1 MTPTQRKQAQLKL
14 EVLYQRKAK
23 ADAMGPDVIQ
33 AHRAAYDQICAD
45 IAELEDALALDAGG
59 GVKDA
64 LALIREICR
73 MGWPPGG
80 FDRAMTTPG
89 AETWLDEAERK
100 TIAAYSRSQG
110 EGRLALTEDYLVAI
124 VALQQAATRPPEQIE
139 FKEVLDDGCP
149 WR

>member
-1 MTPTQRKQAQLKL
+1 MTPTQCKQAQLKL

-23 ADAMGPDVIQ
+23 ADALGPDVIQ
-33 AHRAAYDQICAD
+33 AHRAAYDQICD
-45 IAELEDALALDAGG
+45 EIDRLEDALALDAGG
-59 GVKDA
+59 GIKDA
-64 LALIREICR
+64 LALIREVCR

-89 AETWLDEAERK
+89 AEARLDEAERK

>member
-1 MTPTQRKQAQLKL
+1 MTPTQRKQVQLKL

-23 ADAMGPDVIQ
+23 ADALGLDVIQ

-59 GVKDA
+59 GIKDA
-64 LALIREICR
+64 LSLIREICR

-80 FDRAMTTPG
+80 FDRALTAPG
-89 AETWLDEAERK
+89 AEARLAAAEQR
-100 TIAAYSRSQG
+100 TIAAY
-110 EGRLALTEDYLVAI
+110 GRNPGAGLLALTGDYLG
-124 VALQQAATRPPEQIE
+124 ALGALRQAATMPPEQIE
-139 FKEVLDDGCP
+139 FTEVLDDGCP

>member
-23 ADAMGPDVIQ
+23 ADALGPEVIQ
-33 AHRAAYDQICAD
+33 AHRAAYDQICDD
-45 IAELEDALALDAGG
+45 IDRLEGALALDAGG
-59 GVKDA
+59 GIKDA

-80 FDRAMTTPG
+80 FDRALSVPG
-89 AETWLDEAERK
+89 TEARLSAAEQR

-124 VALQQAATRPPEQIE
+124 VALQQAATRPPEQVE

>member
-59 GVKDA
+59 GAASPDRG
-64 LALIREICR
+64 L
-73 MGWPPGG
+73 PGG
-80 FDRAMTTPG
+80 HCGHTPG
-89 AETWLDEAERK
+89 G
-100 TIAAYSRSQG
+100 Y
-110 EGRLALTEDYLVAI
+110 
-124 VALQQAATRPPEQIE
+124 
-139 FKEVLDDGCP
+139 
-149 WR
+149 

>member
-1 MTPTQRKQAQLKL
+1 
-14 EVLYQRKAK
+14 
-23 ADAMGPDVIQ
+23 
-33 AHRAAYDQICAD
+33 
-45 IAELEDALALDAGG
+45 
-59 GVKDA
+59 
-64 LALIREICR
+64 

-80 FDRAMTTPG
+80 FDRALAAPG
-89 AETWLDEAERK
+89 AEARLDEAERK

-139 FKEVLDDGCP
+139 FTEVLDDGCP

>member
-23 ADAMGPDVIQ
+23 ADALGLDVIR
-33 AHRAAYDQICAD
+33 AHRAAYDQICD
-45 IAELEDALALDAGG
+45 EIERLEDALALDAGG

-80 FDRAMTTPG
+80 FDRVLTVPG
-89 AETWLDEAERK
+89 TEARLAAAEQR
-100 TIAAYSRSQG
+100 TIAAY
-110 EGRLALTEDYLVAI
+110 GRNPDAGLLALTGDYLG
-124 VALQQAATRPPEQIE
+124 ALGALHQAATMPPEQIE
-139 FKEVLDDGCP
+139 FTEVLDDGCP

>member
-23 ADAMGPDVIQ
+23 ADALGLDVIR
-33 AHRAAYDQICAD
+33 AHRAAYDQICD
-45 IAELEDALALDAGG
+45 EIERLEDALALDAGG
-59 GVKDA
+59 VAKDI
-64 LALIREICR
+64 LAMVREICR

-80 FDRAMTTPG
+80 FDRALAAPG
-89 AETWLDEAERK
+89 AEARLDEAERK

-139 FKEVLDDGCP
+139 FTEVLDDGCP

>member
-1 MTPTQRKQAQLKL
+1 M
-14 EVLYQRKAK
+14 
-23 ADAMGPDVIQ
+23 IQ

-45 IAELEDALALDAGG
+45 IAELEDALALDAGSG
-59 GVKDA
+59 IKDA

-80 FDRAMTTPG
+80 FDRALTVPG
-89 AETWLDEAERK
+89 AEARLAAAEDRV
-100 TIAAYSRSQG
+100 IAAYHRSPAA
-110 EGRLALTEDYLVAI
+110 GRQALTEDYLEAI
-124 VALQQAATRPPEQIE
+124 VAIQQVATMPPEQVE

>member
-14 EVLYQRKAK
+14 DVLYQRKTK

-33 AHRAAYDQICAD
+33 AHRAAYDQICDD
-45 IAELEDALALDAGG
+45 IDRLEGALALDAGG
-59 GVKDA
+59 VAKDI
-64 LALIREICR
+64 LAMVREICR

-89 AETWLDEAERK
+89 AEARLAAAATRV
-100 TIAAYSRSQG
+100 IAAYHRSQAA
-110 EGRLALTEDYLVAI
+110 GRQALTEDYLEAI
-124 VALQQAATRPPEQIE
+124 AAIHQAATRPPEQIE

>member
-45 IAELEDALALDAGG
+45 IAEMEGALALDAGG
-59 GVKDA
+59 GVRDA
-64 LALIREICR
+64 LALIREVCR

-80 FDRAMTTPG
+80 FDRALSVPG
-89 AETWLDEAERK
+89 MEARLSAAEQR
-100 TIAAYSRSQG
+100 TIAAY
-110 EGRLALTEDYLVAI
+110 GRNPEAGLLALTGDYLG
-124 VALQQAATRPPEQIE
+124 ALAALHQAATRPPEQIE
-139 FKEVLDDGCP
+139 FTEVLDDGCP

>member
-14 EVLYQRKAK
+14 DVLYQRKAK
-23 ADAMGPDVIQ
+23 ADALGPDVIQ

-45 IAELEDALALDAGG
+45 IAELEGALALDAGG
-59 GVKDA
+59 VAKDI
-64 LALIREICR
+64 LAMVREICR

-80 FDRAMTTPG
+80 FDRALTAPG
-89 AETWLDEAERK
+89 AGARLAAAEQR

-124 VALQQAATRPPEQIE
+124 VALQQAATRPPEQVE

>member
-14 EVLYQRKAK
+14 DVLYQRKAK

-45 IAELEDALALDAGG
+45 IAEMEGALALDAGG
-59 GVKDA
+59 GIKDV

-80 FDRAMTTPG
+80 FDRALSVPG
-89 AETWLDEAERK
+89 TEARLSAAEQR
-100 TIAAYSRSQG
+100 TIAAY
-110 EGRLALTEDYLVAI
+110 GRNPEAGLLALTEDYLVAI

-139 FKEVLDDGCP
+139 FTEVLDDGCP

>member
-59 GVKDA
+59 GIKDA
-64 LALIREICR
+64 LEIIREICR
-73 MGWPPGG
+73 MEWKQSG
-80 FDRAMTTPG
+80 FDRAMTIPG
-89 AETWLDEAERK
+89 MADRLVAAERR
-100 TIAAYSRSQG
+100 TIIAYGHSTDA
-110 EGRLALTEDYLVAI
+110 GRQALLVDYLGVLADI
-124 VALQQAATRPPEQIE
+124 QRAATLPPEQIE
-139 FKEVLDDGCP
+139 FKEVGDDGCP
-149 WR
+149 WG

>member
-33 AHRAAYDQICAD
+33 APRTAYDQSCAD

-59 GVKDA
+59 GIKDA
-64 LALIREICR
+64 LSLIREICR

-80 FDRAMTTPG
+80 FGRALTAPG
-89 AETWLDEAERK
+89 AEARLAAAEQR
-100 TIAAYSRSQG
+100 TIAAY
-110 EGRLALTEDYLVAI
+110 GRNPEAGLLALTGDYLGVLA
-124 VALQQAATRPPEQIE
+124 ALHQAATRPPEQVE
-139 FKEVLDDGCP
+139 FKEVWDDGCP
-149 WR
+149 WG

>member
-45 IAELEDALALDAGG
+45 IAEMEDALALDAGG
-59 GVKDA
+59 GIKDA
-64 LALIREICR
+64 LSLIREICR

-80 FDRAMTTPG
+80 FDRALTAPG
-89 AETWLDEAERK
+89 AEARLAAAENRV
-100 TIAAYSRSQG
+100 IAAY
-110 EGRLALTEDYLVAI
+110 GRNPDAGLLALTGDYLG
-124 VALQQAATRPPEQIE
+124 ALAALHQAATMPPAQIE

>member
-1 MTPTQRKQAQLKL
+1 MSPTHRKQAQLKL

-23 ADAMGPDVIQ
+23 AEAMGPDVIQ

-45 IAELEDALALDAGG
+45 IAELEDALALDAGSG
-59 GVKDA
+59 IKDA

-80 FDRAMTTPG
+80 FDRALTAPG
-89 AETWLDEAERK
+89 AEARLDEAERK

-139 FKEVLDDGCP
+139 FTEVLDDGCP

>member
-23 ADAMGPDVIQ
+23 AEAMGPDVIQ

-45 IAELEDALALDAGG
+45 IAEMEDALALDAGG

-64 LALIREICR
+64 LALIREVCR

-110 EGRLALTEDYLVAI
+110 EGRLALTGDYLGVLA
-124 VALQQAATRPPEQIE
+124 ALHQAATMPPEQVE

>member
-1 MTPTQRKQAQLKL
+1 MSPTHRKQAQLKL

-23 ADAMGPDVIQ
+23 AEAMGPDVIQ

-45 IAELEDALALDAGG
+45 IAELEDALALDAGSG
-59 GVKDA
+59 IKDA

-80 FDRAMTTPG
+80 FDRALTVPG
-89 AETWLDEAERK
+89 AEARLAAAEDRV
-100 TIAAYSRSQG
+100 IAAYHRSPAA
-110 EGRLALTEDYLVAI
+110 GRQALTEDYLEAI
-124 VALQQAATRPPEQIE
+124 VAIQQVATMPPEQVE

>member
-14 EVLYQRKAK
+14 EVLCQRKAK
-23 ADAMGPDVIQ
+23 ADALGPEVIQ

-45 IAELEDALALDAGG
+45 IAEMEGALALDAGG
-59 GVKDA
+59 GIKDA

-80 FDRAMTTPG
+80 FDRALSVPG
-89 AETWLDEAERK
+89 TEARLDEAERK

-139 FKEVLDDGCP
+139 FTEVLDDGCP

>member
-23 ADAMGPDVIQ
+23 ADALGAEVFQ

-45 IAELEDALALDAGG
+45 IAEMEDALALDAGG
-59 GVKDA
+59 VAKDI
-64 LALIREICR
+64 LAMVREICR

-80 FDRAMTTPG
+80 FDRALTAPG
-89 AETWLDEAERK
+89 AGARLDEAERK

-139 FKEVLDDGCP
+139 FKEVYDDACP